1 MAKLKHWNELQP
13 GSRLQT
19 SKKLL
24 QVGAIIG
31 QSEKNGASVL
41 RLHWVNGEN
50 VSQSSYETA
59 QYEVYE
65 IVETVTSKVQGQ
77 VITVT
82 MNPQPVSK
90 WKRAARA
97 AVEILTEGKGKS
109 LEAFFKSHGLFFRD
123 EQGRICWHNYMG
135 EVTRVQPSEC
145 PELAKMTDS
154 WPRLDL

>member
-1 MAKLKHWNELQP
+1 MAKLKHWNQLQP

-24 QVGAIIG
+24 QVGAITG
-31 QSEKNGASVL
+31 ESERNGANVL
-41 RLHWVNGEN
+41 RLHWVNDGN

-59 QYEVYE
+59 QYEPYE
-65 IVETVTSKVQGQ
+65 IVETVTHKVEGP

-82 MNPQPVSK
+82 VNPQPVSK

-97 AVEILTEGKGKS
+97 VAEILNEGKGKS
-109 LEAFFKSHGLFFRD
+109 LEDFFKSHALFFRD

-135 EVTRVQPSEC
+135 TVTRVQPSEC

-154 WPRLDL
+154 WPRFDL